1 MANRS
6 ATTTTP
12 HAKNRFMTTVNRIG
26 NRVKAPHTMRLE
38 EISGM
43 EIDAKVELIQTLIP
57 LGLMYVEEELMR
69 VEQLAGP
76 RHSRGEGLPGHVRWA
91 ARADRST
98 FSTRRCR

>member
-1 MANRS
+1 
-6 ATTTTP
+6 
-12 HAKNRFMTTVNRIG
+12 MTTVNRIG

-69 VEQLAGP
+69 EVDRLAGP
-76 RHSRGEGLPGHVRWA
+76 QHSRVEGFLHL
-91 ARADRST
+91 
-98 FSTRRCR
+98 